1 MNTASLAAPTTD
13 RRRWLAL
20 GVVCLAQLM
29 IVLDTTIVNV
39 ALPSIQRDLHF
50 SQGNLTWVVNAFLI
64 TFGSFLLL
72 AGRLG
77 DLFGRKSVFLS
88 GVAVFT
94 AASALCGLAPSQG
107 WLIAARF
114 IQGVGGALSASVIL
128 AIVVTEFPKPIDR
141 ARAMSAYVFV
151 AVAGGSLGLL
161 AGGALTQALNW
172 HWIFFVNLPIGV
184 ATFLLGSSLIPAD
197 RGIGL
202 ADGVDWLGSVLVTVS
217 LMTAVYAIVQAT
229 SHGWGSAQVLGFG
242 TLAAGL
248 MAAFLAVESRIKN
261 PIMPL
266 RILRLRGL
274 IGSSAV
280 RALLVTGMYSTF
292 FLGTL
297 YLEHVLHYDA
307 LRTGLAFLPWTVT
320 VGILSLGITAKLI
333 ARFGSMR
340 VLIPGLVTVAI
351 GLGLLSSAGI
361 HTSFFPTI
369 FFAYI
374 AIGLGIG
381 TSFTPLL
388 TIAMADVPASDAG
401 LGSGITNVS
410 QQVAGALGLAVLGTI
425 ATNHSKALEAHGQ
438 ALASSLVSGYHLAFA
453 IGAGSVVVAI
463 VTALVVLRP
472 LGSRPAVG
480 AVAASVPSRFIAAE
494 SEPLLERRAA

>member
-1 MNTASLAAPTTD
+1 MNTVSLSPPTSD
-13 RRRWLAL
+13 RRRWMALA
-20 GVVCLAQLM
+20 VVCLAQLM

-50 SQGNLTWVVNAFLI
+50 TQGNLTWVVNAFLI

-77 DLFGRKSVFLS
+77 DLFGRKSVFLT

-94 AASALCGLAPSQG
+94 AASALCGLAPGQG

-184 ATFLLGSSLIPAD
+184 ATFMLGTALIPGD
-197 RGIGL
+197 SGIGL

-229 SHGWGSAQVLGFG
+229 SHGWGSPQVLGFG
-242 TLAAGL
+242 ALAVGL
-248 MAAFLAVESRIKN
+248 MGAFLAVESRIKN

-297 YLEHVLHYDA
+297 YLEHVLHYSA
-307 LRTGLAFLPWTVT
+307 LRTGLAFMPWTVT

-340 VLIPGLVTVAI
+340 VLVPGLVTVAI
-351 GLGLLSSAGI
+351 GLGLLSTAGI

-381 TSFTPLL
+381 SPFTPLL

-453 IGAGSVVVAI
+453 IGAASVVVAI
-463 VTALVVLRP
+463 VTTLVVLRP
-472 LGSRPAVG
+472 LGDRAAAG
-480 AVAASVPSRFIAAE
+480 AGAASGPPRFIAAE
-494 SEPLLERRAA
+494 AEPLAERRAA